1 MKAERGELPTT
12 LDFLEEVRSL
22 IKKENPQR
30 KSVSNYA
37 VAKYLGF
44 THQRFYGLV
53 NGSHTLDEQGCEV
66 VAEAI
71 GWPLETVL
79 ACVYLERAKKQNN
92 DNVTRALERLC
103 HRVAITITPIFIG
116 FLAGIASPF

>member
-1 MKAERGELPTT
+1 MNAKYQDIPTT
-12 LDFLEEVRSL
+12 IDLLEEVRSL
-22 IKKENPQR
+22 IKKENPE
-30 KSVSNYA
+30 KESVSNYA

-44 THQRFYGLV
+44 THQRFYKLV
-53 NGSHTLDEQGCEV
+53 HGSHTLDEQGCVV

-103 HRVAITITPIFIG
+103 HRVAITVTPIFIG
-116 FLAGIASPF
+116 YLAGIASPF